1 MTLRQSKAHNQ
12 TRLLL
17 VLWEMGAHKEP
28 VKKGDLTKRV
38 AKKRERASDYQEI
51 LNDLE
56 QAGAIAYPKK
66 NIISLNNEV
75 GISILKQGLQD
86 ADFYFDGKI
95 VASRIAN
102 ALLHWLRQMDGA
114 AVTPVEPASKP
125 KETISSYDEFV
136 KVALETYDRLNRDYN
151 LDDLVPIYRLRREI
165 GDQVTRSQFNDWMLE
180 MQANDLFQLQGGGLP
195 DSDPS
200 KIEDSIH
207 TELSG
212 LRCYAK
218 KLV

>member
-1 MTLRQSKAHNQ
+1 MTLRQGQTHNQ

-38 AKKRERASDYQEI
+38 AKKREKASDYKEI
-51 LNDLE
+51 FDGLE
-56 QAGAIAYPKK
+56 QAGAIAFSGR
-66 NIISLNNEV
+66 NLVSLNPEK
-75 GISILKQGLQD
+75 GIPMLQQGLQD
-86 ADFYFDGKI
+86 ADFHFDGNV
-95 VASRIAN
+95 VAARTAN
-102 ALLHWLRQMDGA
+102 ALLHWIRNMDGA
-114 AVTPVEPASKP
+114 AANSPQP
-125 KETISSYDEFV
+125 ISSYNEFV
-136 KVALETYDRLNRDYN
+136 KEALETYDRLNRDYN
-151 LDDLVPIYRLRREI
+151 LEDLVPIYRIRREI
-165 GDQVTRSQFNDWMLE
+165 GDRVTRSQFNDWMLE
-180 MQANDLFQLQGGGLP
+180 MQANDLLQLQGGGLP